1 MLSERRELKFVA
13 SRPRAGRFLQ
23 AIAPFCVEDD
33 HDPGHRGYPV
43 SSLYYDS
50 PALSFAHD
58 KAESVGVRRKV
69 RLRFYSRGATDPT
82 AYLEIKEKLSGVIRK
97 KRVPV
102 ARPTNHWDVRHLCG
116 GDDPVSREVA
126 ALAVRYRLR
135 ASSWVLYQRRV
146 WVGRFQGP
154 RVRITAD
161 LDLRAQRPQ
170 LWPAE
175 GRRFLSPLL
184 LVLEVKVDGD
194 LPRWLHEALTAHELK
209 QAKYS
214 KYTNGLRATL
224 PRPARGFGLP
234 HGSMAAATGGF
245 GEA

>member
-1 MLSERRELKFVA
+1 MLSERRELKFLA
-13 SRPRAGRFLQ
+13 DRARARRFLR
-23 AIAPFCVEDD
+23 AIQPFCIEDD

-69 RLRFYSRGATDPT
+69 RVRFYSTGATDPT
-82 AYLEIKEKLSGVIRK
+82 AYLEIKEKLGGVIRK
-97 KRVPV
+97 KRVRV
-102 ARPTNHWDVRHLCG
+102 ARPEDDWDVRHFCG
-116 GDDPVSREVA
+116 GDDTVSREVG

-135 ASSWVLYQRRV
+135 PSSWVHYQRRV
-146 WVGRFQGP
+146 WLGRFQGP

-161 LDLRAQRPQ
+161 FDLRAQRPQ
-170 LWPAE
+170 LWPAD

-184 LVLEVKVDGD
+184 QVLEVKVDGA
-194 LPRWLHEALTAHELK
+194 LPRWLHETLKSHELK
-209 QAKYS
+209 QTKYS

-234 HGSMAAATGGF
+234 HGSMAGATG
-245 GEA
+245 EA